1 MLDLDAYLA
10 RIGWTGPRT
19 PTLEVLSGLMR
30 AHVQAIAFEN
40 LDILLGRPIQLELD
54 ALQAKLVTARRGGYC
69 FEQNGLFSAVLRGLG
84 FQVTTLAGRVRLGVP
99 AEVPT
104 ARTHMVLRIDLPGA
118 DCPYLAD
125 VGFGFSPTGALR
137 LEADLEQPLE
147 LDRYRLLRAPST
159 WTLQLHQPEGWSD
172 AYVFHDDA
180 YTPIDYEVANH
191 FTSTHP
197 RSHFRLGPLVIRP
210 DLAARAPRPARQR
223 ADHTR
228 PRRRGHRPAQHRRP
242 RRAAVRAERILRA
255 ALPRRD
261 ALRCPGAPD
270 DPGAAALSYW
280 QVARFCVR

>member
-210 DLAARAPRPARQR
+210 DLAARARHVLRGNELT
-223 ADHTR
+223 TR
-228 PRRRGHRPAQHRRP
+228 GPGGVVTGRRSIGDPDELLS
-242 RRAAVRAERILRA
+242 VLSEYF
-255 ALPRRD
+255 
-261 ALRCPGAPD
+261 ALRFPDGTRFAAPA
-270 DPGAAALSYW
+270 PPMIPAPLP
-280 QVARFCVR
+280 

>member
-1 MLDLDAYLA
+1 MIDLDAYLA
-10 RIGWTGPRT
+10 RIGWTGART

-40 LDILLGRPIQLELD
+40 LDILLGRPIQLELA

-99 AEVPT
+99 PEVPT

-137 LEADLEQPLE
+137 LEADVAQPLE
-147 LDRYRLLRAPST
+147 LDRYRLLRTPGT
-159 WTLQLHQPEGWSD
+159 WTLQLEQPEGWAD
-172 AYVFHDDA
+172 AYVFHDDP
-180 YTPIDYEVANH
+180 YTPLDYEVAHH

-210 DLAARAPRPARQR
+210 DLAARARHVLRGNELTTRGPGGVVTSRRSIGDPDELLSVLSEFFALHFPDGTRFPA
-223 ADHTR
+223 
-228 PRRRGHRPAQHRRP
+228 PVPPMIPAP
-242 RRAAVRAERILRA
+242 
-255 ALPRRD
+255 
-261 ALRCPGAPD
+261 AP
-270 DPGAAALSYW
+270 
-280 QVARFCVR
+280 